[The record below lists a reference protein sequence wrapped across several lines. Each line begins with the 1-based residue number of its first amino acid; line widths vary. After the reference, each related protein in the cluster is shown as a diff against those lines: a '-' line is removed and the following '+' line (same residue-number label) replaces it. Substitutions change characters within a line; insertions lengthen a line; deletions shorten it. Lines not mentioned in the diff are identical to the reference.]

1 MERGFQ
7 EVFNWGFVA
16 SFAIASTAV
25 LAIANTL
32 RQWWKLEPRWSA
44 LVASEVLAF
53 YAAVWGEPSFTIGR
67 FVIVAGF
74 GVLLCCYAVGM
85 QATVA
90 GVTQRIARSAAA
102 GGSTGWWAPWF
113 KA

>member
-67 FVIVAGF
+67 FRAG
-74 GVLLCCYAVGM
+74 
-85 QATVA
+85 
-90 GVTQRIARSAAA
+90 ARSDNPVYLGGRDRIYEGMRQA
-102 GGSTGWWAPWF
+102 GIPE
-113 KA
+113 

>member
-16 SFAIASTAV
+16 AFAIASTAV

-44 LVASEVLAF
+44 LVAAEVLAF
-53 YAAVWGEPSFTIGR
+53 YAAVSADPSFTIGR
-67 FVIVAGF
+67 FFVVLTF
-74 GVLLCCYAVGM
+74 GVLLCCYAVGL
-85 QATVA
+85 QASVA
-90 GVTQRIARSAAA
+90 GVSQRIAGARAGAAA
-102 GGSTGWWAPWF
+102 GWWAPWF

>member
-7 EVFNWGFVA
+7 EVFNWGFIA

-44 LVASEVLAF
+44 LIAAEVLAF
-53 YAAVWGEPSFTIGR
+53 YAASYADPTFTIGR
-67 FVIVAGF
+67 FFVVLAF

-85 QATVA
+85 QASVV
-90 GVTQRIARSAAA
+90 GIKQRIAGSAGASA
-102 GGSTGWWAPWF
+102 PAGWWASWF
-113 KA
+113 PA

>member
-7 EVFNWGFVA
+7 EVFNWGFIA
-16 SFAIASTAV
+16 SFGIASTAV

-44 LVASEVLAF
+44 LIAAEVLGF
-53 YAAVWGEPSFTIGR
+53 YAAAWADPSFTIGR
-67 FVIVAGF
+67 FFVVLGF

-85 QATVA
+85 QASVV
-90 GVTQRIARSAAA
+90 GLKQRITGARAGSAA
-102 GGSTGWWAPWF
+102 GWWASWF
-113 KA
+113 

>member
-16 SFAIASTAV
+16 SFAIAATAV

-44 LVASEVLAF
+44 LVAAEVLAF
-53 YAAVWGEPSFTIGR
+53 YAAVYADPSFTLTR
-67 FVIVAGF
+67 FVVVLVF

-85 QATVA
+85 QASVA
-90 GVTQRIARSAAA
+90 GLSQRIAGSARA
-102 GGSTGWWAPWF
+102 GGPTGWWAPWF
-113 KA
+113 KG

>member
-7 EVFNWGFVA
+7 EVFNWGFMS

-44 LVASEVLAF
+44 LIAAEVLGF
-53 YAAVWGEPSFTIGR
+53 YAAAWADPSFTIGR
-67 FVIVAGF
+67 FFVVLGF

-85 QATVA
+85 QASIVGLKQHFMPSARA
-90 GVTQRIARSAAA
+90 GAPA
-102 GGSTGWWAPWF
+102 GWWASWF
-113 KA
+113 